1 MVTEPEPSTPTF
13 TTTPDGELV
22 NALVRYKDA
31 ADKAKAEYERLR
43 FEVLQRIQEKPG
55 RMVIFGGTH
64 EAELEEY
71 WDKEGRYDP
80 TRLVQFREKA
90 DQHTAEL
97 LYGDAWIPEATKIIP
112 GHWDIP
118 QLKALAKRHGD
129 QGEVEAAKIPPGY
142 RVKLV
147 SRTLDSRKLKKV
159 TA

>member
-1 MVTEPEPSTPTF
+1 MVTEPKPK
-13 TTTPDGELV
+13 PDYVLV
-22 NALVRYKDA
+22 NELAV
-31 ADKAKAEYERLR
+31 AKAEADEAKKRYEALR

-71 WDKEGRYDP
+71 WDKKEGRYDP

-97 LYGDAWIPEATKIIP
+97 LYGDAWIGDGYKFVA
-112 GHWDIP
+112 GHWDIT
-118 QLKALAKRHGD
+118 QLKVLARRHGD
-129 QGEVEAAKIPPGY
+129 LDEVEAAKLQPSY

>member
-1 MVTEPEPSTPTF
+1 MAQTEPK
-13 TTTPDGELV
+13 PDHELV
-22 NALVRYKDA
+22 NELAL
-31 ADKAKAEYERLR
+31 AKAEADEAKERYETLR
-43 FEVLQRIQEKPG
+43 FEVKERIQEKPG

-71 WDKEGRYDP
+71 WDKKEGRYDP

-97 LYGDAWIPEATKIIP
+97 LYGDAWIADGYKFVA
-112 GHWDIP
+112 GHWDIT
-118 QLKALAKRHGD
+118 QLRVLARRHGD
-129 QGEVEAAKIPPGY
+129 LDEVEAAKLQPSY

-147 SRTLDSRKLKKV
+147 SRVLDALKLKKV

>member
-1 MVTEPEPSTPTF
+1 MVTTPKPK
-13 TTTPDGELV
+13 PDHELV
-22 NALVRYKDA
+22 NELAL
-31 ADKAKAEYERLR
+31 AKAEADEATERYKILR
-43 FEVLQRIQEKPG
+43 FEVKQRIQEKPG

-97 LYGDAWIPEATKIIP
+97 LYGDAWIPEATKIVA
-112 GHWDIP
+112 GHWDIT
-118 QLKALAKRHGD
+118 QLKALARRHGD
-129 QGEVEAAKIPPGY
+129 LDEVEAAKLQPSY

>member
-1 MVTEPEPSTPTF
+1 MVTTEPKPK
-13 TTTPDGELV
+13 PDHELV
-22 NALVRYKDA
+22 NELAL
-31 ADKAKAEYERLR
+31 AKAEADEAKDRYDRLR
-43 FEVLQRIQEKPG
+43 FEVQQRIQEKPG
-55 RMVIFGGTH
+55 RVLIWGETH
-64 EAELEEY
+64 EAVIEEY

-97 LYGDAWIPEATKIIP
+97 LYGDAWIPEATKIIA

-129 QGEVEAAKIPPGY
+129 LGEVEAAKLPPSY

>member
-1 MVTEPEPSTPTF
+1 MVAEPKPK
-13 TTTPDGELV
+13 PDHELV
-22 NALVRYKDA
+22 NELAL
-31 ADKAKAEYERLR
+31 AKAEADEAKKRYETLR

-55 RMVIFGGTH
+55 RMVIFGETH

-71 WDKEGRYDP
+71 WDKKEGRYDP

-97 LYGDAWIPEATKIIP
+97 LYGDAWIGDGYKFVA
-112 GHWDIP
+112 GHWDIT
-118 QLKALAKRHGD
+118 QLKALARRHGD
-129 QGEVEAAKIPPGY
+129 LDEVEAAKLQPSY

>member
-1 MVTEPEPSTPTF
+1 MVTTPKPK
-13 TTTPDGELV
+13 PDHELV
-22 NALVRYKDA
+22 NELAL
-31 ADKAKAEYERLR
+31 AKAEADEATERYKTLR
-43 FEVLQRIQEKPG
+43 FEVKQRIQEKPG

-129 QGEVEAAKIPPGY
+129 LGEVEAAKLQPSY

>member
-1 MVTEPEPSTPTF
+1 MAQTELKPK
-13 TTTPDGELV
+13 PDHELV
-22 NALVRYKDA
+22 NELAL
-31 ADKAKAEYERLR
+31 AKAEADEAKERYETLR
-43 FEVLQRIQEKPG
+43 FEVKQRIQEKPG

-129 QGEVEAAKIPPGY
+129 LGEVEAAKIPPGY

>member
-1 MVTEPEPSTPTF
+1 MVTTPKPK
-13 TTTPDGELV
+13 PDHELV
-22 NALVRYKDA
+22 NELAL
-31 ADKAKAEYERLR
+31 AKAEADEAKERYETLR
-43 FEVLQRIQEKPG
+43 FEVKQHIQAKPG
-55 RMVIFGGTH
+55 RVVIFGDTH
-64 EAELEEY
+64 EAVLEEV
-71 WDKEGRYDP
+71 WGKEGRYDQ
-80 TRLVQFREKA
+80 TRLVQFRERA

-129 QGEVEAAKIPPGY
+129 LGEVEDAKLPPGY

>member
-1 MVTEPEPSTPTF
+1 MAQTELKPK
-13 TTTPDGELV
+13 PDHELV
-22 NALVRYKDA
+22 NELAV
-31 ADKAKAEYERLR
+31 AKAEADEAKKRYEALR

-55 RMVIFGGTH
+55 RMVIFGETH

-97 LYGDAWIPEATKIIP
+97 LYGDAWIADGYKFVA
-112 GHWDIP
+112 GHWDIT
-118 QLKALAKRHGD
+118 QLKALARRHGD
-129 QGEVEAAKIPPGY
+129 LDEVEAAKLQPGY

-147 SRTLDSRKLKKV
+147 KRKG
-159 TA
+159 AA

>member
-1 MVTEPEPSTPTF
+1 MVTEPKPK
-13 TTTPDGELV
+13 PDHELV
-22 NALVRYKDA
+22 NELAV
-31 ADKAKAEYERLR
+31 AKAEADEAKERYDRLR
-43 FEVLQRIQEKPG
+43 FEVQQRIQEKPG
-55 RMVIFGGTH
+55 RVLIWGETH
-64 EAELEEY
+64 EAVIEEY

-80 TRLVQFREKA
+80 TQLVQFREKA

-129 QGEVEAAKIPPGY
+129 IGEVEAAKIPPGY

>member
-1 MVTEPEPSTPTF
+1 MVSEPKPK
-13 TTTPDGELV
+13 PDHELV
-22 NALVRYKDA
+22 NELAV
-31 ADKAKAEYERLR
+31 AKAEADEAKDRYDRLR

-55 RMVIFGGTH
+55 RVLIWGETH
-64 EAELEEY
+64 EAVIEEY
-71 WDKEGRYDP
+71 WDKDGRYDQ

-97 LYGDAWIPEATKIIP
+97 LYGDAWIPEATKIVA

-118 QLKALAKRHGD
+118 QLKALARRHGD
-129 QGEVEAAKIPPGY
+129 LDEVEAAKLQPSY